1 MRANLARIAG
11 ALTALGLL
19 LVGGSV
25 GAQEL
30 TFDPVDA
37 ETGEAVEEAVSEGE
51 VPEGA
56 VLEEE
61 APEEEVPTTLEP
73 APMPSA
79 EEDFSADS
87 ELFGEIVTEPE
98 TLAAEQEAAERARV
112 ANPAPFKKWPG
123 LTFGVQAISSAFT
136 GAAVGLGFGAIG
148 NAIDPRDPNALFGG
162 PHGQLF
168 GTAGG
173 FIIGAGIGSWAGAL
187 LMEKPVSP
195 WWSLL
200 GSTAGGAVGTAVFAG
215 LVFGTGENEAAATAG
230 AGLAAVLTIGGAVFM
245 GEVGLPPS
253 ERWGGQDPGPA
264 PRAGGAAPGV
274 ENRAFPSAPGTL
286 LFPLGSGTF

>member
-1 MRANLARIAG
+1 MRANLARTTG
-11 ALTALGLL
+11 ALVALAMLL
-19 LVGGSV
+19 PGGQLS
-25 GAQEL
+25 AQEL
-30 TFDPVDA
+30 TFDPVDTDA
-37 ETGEAVEEAVSEGE
+37 EGEAAPEAAA
-51 VPEGA
+51 PEA
-56 VLEEE
+56 AAPEDAA
-61 APEEEVPTTLEP
+61 APEEEVPATLEP

-79 EEDFSADS
+79 DEDFSADAD
-87 ELFGEIVTEPE
+87 LFGEIVTRPE

-112 ANPAPFKKWPG
+112 SNPPPYKKWPG
-123 LTFGVQAISSAFT
+123 LTLGVQAISSAFT

-264 PRAGGAAPGV
+264 PRAGGSAPDV